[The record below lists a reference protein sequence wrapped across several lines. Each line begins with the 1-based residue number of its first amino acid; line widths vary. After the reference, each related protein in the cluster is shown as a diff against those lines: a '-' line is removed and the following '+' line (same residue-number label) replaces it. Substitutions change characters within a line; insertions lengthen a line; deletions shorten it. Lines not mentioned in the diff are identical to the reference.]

1 MLTVFVTYH
10 YFLGL
15 RTLTVIND
23 AANMAGLGG
32 VYNMEIDYE
41 DKNVFDMLSTGRTEG
56 VFQLESAGMKQFIKE
71 LKPRNMEDIIAGI
84 SLYRPGPMD
93 FIPKYIEGKEKSG
106 SITYDCPQLEPI
118 LAPTY
123 GCIVYQEQ
131 VMQIVRNLAGYSFG
145 RSDLVRRAMS
155 KKKTKVMEEERRNFV
170 YGNEEEGVKGCIA
183 NGIPESIANKIY
195 DEMIDFAKYAFNK
208 SHAAA
213 YAVVAYQTAYLKYY
227 HTVEFMAA
235 LLTSVK
241 ANPNKVLSYI
251 MTCRQMGIEIIP
263 PDINKGYGEFRV
275 SDGRIM
281 YGMSAIKGIGTPVI
295 AEVTEE
301 RERGGDFTSMQDFIT
316 RMTSKEANRHTIEN
330 FIKSGAFDCL
340 PGNRRQK
347 MMVFGS
353 IIDSVNHEKRE
364 IVAGQL
370 SLFDMA
376 DTGFERANEI
386 KFPDVPEY
394 DKEELLAFEKETLS
408 IYISGHPL
416 EDYTGL
422 MEKNCTRNSADFI
435 FDEEDT
441 DSGMAKVHDGEN
453 VIIGGMITAKNVKI
467 TRKNTTMAFIT
478 VEDLYGSVEVVVF
491 PNSYEKKKELIQLD
505 SKVFIKGRANV
516 EEDRAGKV
524 ICQDIIPFNKVPC
537 ELWIRFA
544 DMAEFQ
550 SKENLLYSKTMSY
563 DGNDTI
569 CIYITKEKLI
579 KKLPKSR
586 CTDARRVVK
595 DRVLE
600 EFGENAVA
608 IKEKSIEK

>member
-1 MLTVFVTYH
+1 
-10 YFLGL
+10 
-15 RTLTVIND
+15 
-23 AANMAGLGG
+23 MAGLGG